1 MPLTARVSAQAPTGA
16 LAQASATAPKTPREA
31 RRITSNADIGT
42 SGCVPGARRAES
54 PRRLFTSLAPLRKTP
69 AGGLLFPAGEELFSV
84 DLELKAIV
92 DPDLTFRATMEL
104 LFHRPSGPLFF
115 VVERRNK

>member
-1 MPLTARVSAQAPTGA
+1 MPLTARESAKAPTGA

-42 SGCVPGARRAES
+42 SRCVPGARRAES

-69 AGGLLFPAGEELFSV
+69 TGGLLFPAGAEGDRRLPGH
-84 DLELKAIV
+84 DGTLEQQAVGAASAAFFALERCKQMA
-92 DPDLTFRATMEL
+92 A
-104 LFHRPSGPLFF
+104 SG
-115 VVERRNK
+115 

>member
-1 MPLTARVSAQAPTGA
+1 M
-16 LAQASATAPKTPREA
+16 
-31 RRITSNADIGT
+31 
-42 SGCVPGARRAES
+42 PGARRAES
-54 PRRLFTSLAPLRKTP
+54 LRRLFTSLAPLRKTP
-69 AGGLLFPAGEELFSV
+69 TGGLLFPAGEEIFSV

-104 LFHRPSGPLFF
+104 SNHRPSGRPRRPFLLGERCKQMAVSGPLFF

>member
-1 MPLTARVSAQAPTGA
+1 MRAWSSARG
-16 LAQASATAPKTPREA
+16 K
-31 RRITSNADIGT
+31 
-42 SGCVPGARRAES
+42 

-69 AGGLLFPAGEELFSV
+69 TGGLLFPAGEKLFSV

-104 LFHRPSGPLFF
+104 SNHRPSGRPRRPFAWERCKQMAASGPLFF